1 MQYSSSY
8 CIFDYICKECAIVCS
23 LHFVYMDLEFFHKI
37 LSVDST
43 SGKEAELADILSVE
57 LAAPG
62 SVLEIHE
69 FGLNKKPLFTK

>member
-1 MQYSSSY
+1 MQYGSSY
-8 CIFDYICKECAIVCS
+8 CIFDYICKECVTACY
-23 LHFVYMDLEFFHKI
+23 LLFVYMDLEFFHKI

-43 SGKEAELADILSVE
+43 SDKEVELADILSVE